1 MNWDEQKYDEF
12 AKQMETKY
20 PDMFGQPYGGFAV
33 GVGWWPII
41 EELCAEIDAYTKWR
55 NNTRAALLKDNP
67 YKQKIPKEV
76 TPVKVAQ
83 IKEKF
88 GGLRF
93 YYDGGD
99 DEISGMVRMAER
111 WAGRSCETCGKPGRR
126 RDGGWI
132 RTLCDEHEAEHQ
144 ARIAEQARKDGL
156 EI

>member
-1 MNWDEQKYDEF
+1 MYTEEEYELFVDKMH
-12 AKQMETKY
+12 KKY
-20 PDMFGQPYGGFAV
+20 PEMFANPYGGFAV
-33 GVGWWPII
+33 GKGWWPILQA
-41 EELCAEIDAYTKWR
+41 LCSQIDAHTKWR
-55 NNTRAALLKDNP
+55 NNTRKALLKDNP

-99 DEISGMVRMAER
+99 DTIDGMVRMAEV
-111 WAGRSCETCGKPGRR
+111 WASCSCEECGKPGKS

-132 RTLCDEHEAEHQ
+132 KTLCDEHEAERQ
-144 ARIAEQARKDGL
+144 ARYKERFGNDVA
-156 EI
+156 